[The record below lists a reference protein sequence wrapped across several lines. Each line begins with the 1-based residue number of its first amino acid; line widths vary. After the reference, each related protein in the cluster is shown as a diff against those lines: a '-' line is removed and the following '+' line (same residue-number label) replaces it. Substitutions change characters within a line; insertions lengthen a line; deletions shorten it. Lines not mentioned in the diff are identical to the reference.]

1 MVGEEEPATGKG
13 KEVAEEAEEVEV
25 VGKTGGVRWR
35 GATMNWRRS
44 LAPRAQMRRRMVSF
58 HHVLLLETAQ
68 EG

>member
-1 MVGEEEPATGKG
+1 MVGEEEPTTGKG
-13 KEVAEEAEEVEV
+13 KEVAEEVEVV
-25 VGKTGGVRWR
+25 VGKTGDVRWR

-44 LAPRAQMRRRMVSF
+44 MAPRAQMRKRRVVSF